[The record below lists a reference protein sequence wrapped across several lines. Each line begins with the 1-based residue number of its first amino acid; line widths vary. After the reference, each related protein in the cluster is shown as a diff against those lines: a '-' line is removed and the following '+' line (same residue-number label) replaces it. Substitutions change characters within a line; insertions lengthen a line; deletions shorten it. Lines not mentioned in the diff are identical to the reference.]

1 MRIFFSYI
9 LIFVAFTINSQNNPS
24 TPNIVLIMADDLGYE
39 CINSYG
45 GTSYSTP
52 RLTQLAQ
59 SGMQFDNC
67 HSQPICTPS
76 RVKLMTG
83 RSNKKNHI
91 QFGYLNPKEKTFGQ
105 VLRKKG
111 YATMIAGKWQL
122 GKDISLPKHFGFDEH
137 LLWQLS
143 TSGRDSNGRDKR
155 YVNPVLEQNGKVYEK
170 NEGKYSTDLVVDYI
184 NDFMERKKNQ
194 PFLVYYP
201 MILTHCPFDPT
212 PHSKDWD
219 PKDMGSKTYKGNA
232 KYFGDMVSYMDY
244 SVGRIIDKID
254 QLGLRE
260 NTLIIFTGDN
270 GTDVPVVSMMDNVAV
285 KGGKGTTK
293 DNGTHVP
300 LIVNWKGVIKPNSRS
315 ENLVDFSDFF
325 PTLCDVA
332 GIGLDSQLDL
342 DGISFYPQLIGK
354 SGPNRKWIHTWYNR
368 DGGSNPLSPTSE
380 WVRND
385 TYKLYV
391 GNKFYNVKKDPN
403 EIQNIPLVEMSEP
416 EKKLRKEFIN
426 VLNSY
431 NHLRNY

>member
-9 LIFVAFTINSQNNPS
+9 LIFVVFTINSQNNPS

-105 VLRKKG
+105 VLRKNG

-143 TSGRDSNGRDKR
+143 TSGRDSTGRDKR

-285 KGGKGTTK
+285 KGGKGTTT

-315 ENLVDFSDFF
+315 KNLVDFSDFF

-403 EIQNIPLVEMSEP
+403 ETQNIPLVEMSEP